1 MSRIRT
7 PEIDPAIVYSDS
19 TEIAEIASEFREFIR
34 RMHRDGRTTRT
45 EHREALTLLVD
56 LEVIVDGLTGHAGA
70 ILDHRG

>member
-7 PEIDPAIVYSDS
+7 PEIDPTIVYSDAA
-19 TEIAEIASEFREFIR
+19 EVAEIATEFREFMR
-34 RMHRDGRTTRT
+34 RMHKDGRTTRA

>member
-7 PEIDPAIVYSDS
+7 PEIDPTIVYSDS
-19 TEIAEIASEFREFIR
+19 QEIAEIASEFREFMR
-34 RMHRDGRTTRT
+34 RMHKDGRTTRA

-70 ILDHRG
+70 ILDHSG

>member
-7 PEIDPAIVYSDS
+7 PELDPTIVHTDA
-19 TEIAEIASEFREFIR
+19 TEIAEIAGEFREFMR

-45 EHREALTLLVD
+45 EHREALTILAD
-56 LEVIVDGLTGHAGA
+56 LETVVDGLTGHAGA

>member
-7 PEIDPAIVYSDS
+7 PEIDPTIIYSDA
-19 TEIAEIASEFREFIR
+19 TEIAEIADNFREFMR
-34 RMHRDGRTTRT
+34 RMHRDGRTTRA

-70 ILDHRG
+70 ILDHQA